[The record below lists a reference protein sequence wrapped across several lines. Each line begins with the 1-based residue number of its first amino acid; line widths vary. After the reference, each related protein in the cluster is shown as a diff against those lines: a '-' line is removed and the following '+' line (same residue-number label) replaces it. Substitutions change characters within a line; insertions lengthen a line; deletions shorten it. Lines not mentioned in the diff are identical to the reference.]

1 MEMLI
6 KDLAIGSP
14 LYVLVKGEELRYL
27 EGQVTNIGVQRVES
41 PKVDTNL
48 PFQPASAFI
57 PKTVLDL
64 TYNADG
70 KTYTDTVDVTAYMF
84 PTNQIGKVTLV
95 ATSVEPIIRE
105 LRASLKVSE
114 DYLKETEKGIP
125 NAKKRIEQCNQLI
138 AQLDTDFAQKQQFE
152 QRITKLEEAGKQT
165 NTLLQQILDKLK

>member
-64 TYNADG
+64 TYSADG
-70 KTYTDTVDVTAYMF
+70 KTYTDTVDATAYMF

-95 ATSVEPIIRE
+95 ATSVEPIIKE
-105 LRASLKVSE
+105 LRASLRVSE

-125 NAKKRIEQCNQLI
+125 NAKKRIEQCNQ
-138 AQLDTDFAQKQQFE
+138 
-152 QRITKLEEAGKQT
+152 
-165 NTLLQQILDKLK
+165 

>member
-1 MEMLI
+1 MEMSV
-6 KDLAIGSP
+6 KDLVVGSP
-14 LYVLVKGEELRYL
+14 LYALFKGEDLKYV
-27 EGQVTNIGVQRVES
+27 EGSVISIGTQRVEP
-41 PKVDTNL
+41 PKVDTNM
-48 PFQPASAFI
+48 PFQPAFI

-64 TYNADG
+64 TYSLDG
-70 KTYTDTVDVTAYMF
+70 KTYTDTVDTTANMF
-84 PTNQIGKVTLV
+84 PTNQTGVITLV
-95 ATSVEPIIRE
+95 ATSVGPIVRE